1 MNKDKIKEIHSH
13 ILKIASM
20 ERAETAKWFFKTG
33 KGEYGE
39 GDKFLGL
46 TVPQTRKL
54 ARVYP
59 DLSLADIEK
68 LLQSTFHDERLLA
81 LIILTNQFEK
91 SKDPKIQKQI
101 FNIYMRNIKNKIN
114 NWDLVD
120 TSAPKIVGAYLS
132 KNKTEKEIFEILT
145 KLAKSKNLWENRVAV
160 IATLYFIMKE
170 KEYKYTFQIIR
181 IPISHEHDLIHKA
194 NGWMMREIYKRIDAN
209 VIREFLRENYKK
221 LPRTTLRYAIEKMN
235 ELERK
240 NWIKGNI

>member
-1 MNKDKIKEIHSH
+1 MNKDILKEIHNH

-20 ERAETAKWFFKTG
+20 QRAELALRFFKTG

-46 TVPQTRKL
+46 TVPQTRQL
-54 ARVYP
+54 SRVYS
-59 DLSLADIEK
+59 DLSLTDLEK

-101 FNIYMRNIKNKIN
+101 FNIYMRNIKTKIN

-120 TSAPKIVGAYLS
+120 TSAPKIVGAYLA
-132 KNKTEKEIFEILT
+132 KNKTEKENMEILT

-160 IATLYFIMKE
+160 LATLYFIMKE
-170 KEYKYTFQIIR
+170 KEYKYTFPIIK
-181 IPISHEHDLIHKA
+181 ILISHKHDLIHKA
-194 NGWMMREIYKRIDAN
+194 NGWMMREIYKRLDGK
-209 VIREFLRENYKK
+209 VVREFLKENYKN
-221 LPRTTLRYAIEKMN
+221 LPRTTLRYTIEKMN
-235 ELERK
+235 DLERK
-240 NWIKGNI
+240 SWLRGEM